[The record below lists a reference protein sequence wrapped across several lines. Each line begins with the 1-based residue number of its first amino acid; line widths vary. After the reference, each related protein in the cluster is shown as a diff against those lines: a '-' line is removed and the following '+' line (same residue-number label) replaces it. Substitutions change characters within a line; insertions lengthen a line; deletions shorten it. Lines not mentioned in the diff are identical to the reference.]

1 MINGKTKSKT
11 KRKTAIVEPKFKKIF
26 WVRFLIMLAVFSL
39 VAVYSWKE
47 LDDYVEEMVIG
58 ELYTTIDDIELS
70 IKDLYNT
77 DPDSDDYQ
85 EKLADLKI
93 WMAVFQNLNYTY
105 AKVTVGD
112 LKLTTEDASFYSS
125 TRNIGYT
132 QFVSDTY
139 FIEDMSYYEPFNSYM
154 DGMFDPRI
162 DQEMYLSWTR
172 DPLFRDMGL
181 SHVGKYDFFES
192 TELVTA
198 YVNREKH
205 TFIPGIIRVTYMDET
220 YEIDCT
226 PADTKGYEK
235 VVYEY
240 NWEPGEVSRWFGI
253 SYKNDPELSS
263 ENIKEV
269 RYCDLDNAGLTS
281 CDDRSEFEEKVNSG
295 ELKNLAWTL
304 GYYIPE
310 YKHPGSVLKY
320 APFSCALIV
329 IASLLSALAAALI
342 WAIVKYQKDKTVWEI
357 FEYRTKTTEAM
368 AHDLKT
374 PLAAIMAY
382 AENLEAS
389 SEDPSKVREYSK
401 NINEKV
407 STMDHM
413 IGDILSFSRS
423 ETGKI
428 DIVKEELSVAEI
440 INESLSALP
449 ELKADLKGDARIE
462 TDRKLLKQAIDNLL
476 SNCDRYGDKES
487 PVDITADP
495 EKLIIIN
502 KTDKIYD
509 DADSLK
515 KPFVKGE
522 DSRGGKGTGLGLSI
536 ADNNLNI
543 LGYKLE
549 LVSEKGTFKA
559 IVKFKI

>member
-1 MINGKTKSKT
+1 MITGKTKSKT
-11 KRKTAIVEPKFKKIF
+11 KRKTSIVEPKFGKIF

-39 VAVYSWKE
+39 VAVYAWKK
-47 LDDYVEEMVIG
+47 LDDHVEEMVNG
-58 ELYTTIDDIELS
+58 ELYTLIDDIELS

-77 DPDSDDYQ
+77 DPDSDEYQ

-105 AKVTVGD
+105 AEVTVGD

-125 TRNIGYT
+125 TRKDDSGRS
-132 QFVSDTY
+132 VSDTY
-139 FIEDMSYYEPFNSYM
+139 FIEDMSYYEPLNSYK
-154 DGMFDPRI
+154 DGMFDPRV
-162 DQEMYLSWTR
+162 EWELYNSWAR
-172 DPLFRDMGL
+172 DPLFREMGL

-192 TELVTA
+192 TELLTA
-198 YVNREKH
+198 YINREKH

-235 VVYEY
+235 AVYSDD
-240 NWEPGEVSRWFGI
+240 WEPGEVSRWFGI
-253 SYKNDPELSS
+253 SYKNVPELSS
-263 ENIKEV
+263 KNITAV
-269 RYCDLDNAGLTS
+269 CFCDSDGITGCL
-281 CDDRSEFEEKVNSG
+281 DRSEFEEEVNSG
-295 ELKNLAWTL
+295 ELKNLAWTI

-310 YKHPGSVLKY
+310 YKHPGSVLRY

-329 IASLLSALAAALI
+329 IASLLSALAAALV

-407 STMDHM
+407 SAMDHM

-428 DIVKEELSVAEI
+428 DIVKEELSIAEI

-449 ELKADLKGDARIE
+449 EMKADLKGDAKIE

-487 PVDITADP
+487 PVDITVDP
-495 EKLIIIN
+495 ENILIIN
-502 KTDKIYD
+502 KTDKTYD

-549 LVSEKGTFKA
+549 LISEKGIFKA
-559 IVKFKI
+559 IVKFK

>member
-1 MINGKTKSKT
+1 MIKGKNKSKT
-11 KRKTAIVEPKFKKIF
+11 KRKTSIVEPKFKKIF

-39 VAVYSWKE
+39 VAVYAWKK
-47 LDDYVEEMVIG
+47 LDDHVEEMVNG
-58 ELYTTIDDIELS
+58 ELYTLIDDIELS

-77 DPDSDDYQ
+77 DPDSDEYQ

-105 AKVTVGD
+105 AEVTVGD

-125 TRNIGYT
+125 TRKDDSGRS
-132 QFVSDTY
+132 VSDTY
-139 FIEDMSYYEPFNSYM
+139 FIEDMSYYEPLNSYK
-154 DGMFDPRI
+154 DGMFDPRV
-162 DQEMYLSWTR
+162 EWELYNSWAR
-172 DPLFRDMGL
+172 DPLFREMGL

-192 TELVTA
+192 TELLTA
-198 YVNREKH
+198 YINREKH

-235 VVYEY
+235 AVYSDD
-240 NWEPGEVSRWFGI
+240 WEPGEVSRWFGI
-253 SYKNDPELSS
+253 SYKNVPELSS
-263 ENIKEV
+263 ENIRDV
-269 RYCDLDNAGLTS
+269 YYCDLDGIKGCL
-281 CDDRSEFEEKVNSG
+281 DRSEFEEKVNSG
-295 ELKNLAWTL
+295 ELKNLAWTI

-329 IASLLSALAAALI
+329 IASLLSALAAALV

-413 IGDILSFSRS
+413 IGDILALSRS

-440 INESLSALP
+440 IKESLSAYP
-449 ELKADLKGDARIE
+449 EMKADLTGDARIE

-487 PVDITADP
+487 PVDITIDP
-495 EKLIIIN
+495 EKLLIIN
-502 KTDKIYD
+502 KTDKTYN

-522 DSRGGKGTGLGLSI
+522 DSRGGKGTGLGLAI

-549 LVSEKGTFKA
+549 LISEKGTFKA
-559 IVKFKI
+559 IVKFK

>member
-1 MINGKTKSKT
+1 MINGKNKSKT
-11 KRKTAIVEPKFKKIF
+11 KRKTSIVEPKFKKIF

-39 VAVYSWKE
+39 VAVYAWKK
-47 LDDYVEEMVIG
+47 LDDHVEEMVNG
-58 ELYTTIDDIELS
+58 ELYTLIDDIELS

-77 DPDSDDYQ
+77 DPDSDEYQ

-105 AKVTVGD
+105 AEVTVGD

-125 TRNIGYT
+125 TRKDDSGRS
-132 QFVSDTY
+132 VSDTY
-139 FIEDMSYYEPFNSYM
+139 FIEDMSYYEPLNSYK
-154 DGMFDPRI
+154 DGMFDPRV
-162 DQEMYLSWTR
+162 EWELYNSWAR
-172 DPLFRDMGL
+172 DPLFREMGL

-192 TELVTA
+192 TELLTA
-198 YVNREKH
+198 YINREKH

-235 VVYEY
+235 AVYSDD
-240 NWEPGEVSRWFGI
+240 WEPGEVSRWFGI
-253 SYKNDPELSS
+253 SYKNAPELSS
-263 ENIKEV
+263 KNITAV
-269 RYCDLDNAGLTS
+269 CFCDPDGIRGCL
-281 CDDRSEFEEKVNSG
+281 DRSEFEEEVNSG
-295 ELKNLAWTL
+295 ELKNLAWTI

-329 IASLLSALAAALI
+329 IASLLSALAAALV
-342 WAIVKYQKDKTVWEI
+342 WSIVKYQKEKTVWEI

-449 ELKADLKGDARIE
+449 EMKADLKGDAKIE

-487 PVDITADP
+487 PVDITIDP
-495 EKLIIIN
+495 EKLLIIN
-502 KTDKIYD
+502 KTDKTYD

-522 DSRGGKGTGLGLSI
+522 DSRGGKGTGLGLAI

-549 LVSEKGTFKA
+549 LVSEKGIFKA

>member
-1 MINGKTKSKT
+1 MITGKTKSKT
-11 KRKTAIVEPKFKKIF
+11 KRKTSIVEPKFKKIF

-39 VAVYSWKE
+39 VAVYAWKK
-47 LDDYVEEMVIG
+47 LDDHVEEMVNG
-58 ELYTTIDDIELS
+58 ELYTLIDDIELS

-77 DPDSDDYQ
+77 DPDSDEYQ

-105 AKVTVGD
+105 AEVTVGD

-125 TRNIGYT
+125 TRKDDSGRS
-132 QFVSDTY
+132 VSDTY
-139 FIEDMSYYEPFNSYM
+139 FIEDMSYYVPLTSYK
-154 DGMFDPRI
+154 DGLFDPRV
-162 DQEMYLSWTR
+162 ERELYYSWAR
-172 DPLFRDMGL
+172 DPLFREMGL

-192 TELVTA
+192 TELLTA
-198 YVNREKH
+198 YINREKH

-235 VVYEY
+235 AVFSDD
-240 NWEPGEVSRWFGI
+240 WEPGEVSRWFGI
-253 SYKNDPELSS
+253 SYKNVPELSS
-263 ENIKEV
+263 KNITAV
-269 RYCDLDNAGLTS
+269 CFCDPDGITGCL
-281 CDDRSEFEEKVNSG
+281 DRSEFEEKVNSG
-295 ELKNLAWTL
+295 ELKNLAWTI

-329 IASLLSALAAALI
+329 IASLLSALAAALV

-413 IGDILSFSRS
+413 IGDILALSRS

-440 INESLSALP
+440 IKESLSAYP
-449 ELKADLKGDARIE
+449 EMKADLTGDARIE

-487 PVDITADP
+487 PVDITIDP
-495 EKLIIIN
+495 EKLLIIN
-502 KTDKIYD
+502 KTDKTYN

-522 DSRGGKGTGLGLSI
+522 DSRGGKGTGLGLAI

-549 LVSEKGTFKA
+549 LISEKGTFKA
-559 IVKFKI
+559 IVKFK

>member
-1 MINGKTKSKT
+1 MINGKNKSKT
-11 KRKTAIVEPKFKKIF
+11 KRKTSIVEPKFKKIF
-26 WVRFLIMLAVFSL
+26 WVRFLIMLSVFSL
-39 VAVYSWKE
+39 VAVYAWKK
-47 LDDYVEEMVIG
+47 LDDHVEEMVNG
-58 ELYTTIDDIELS
+58 ELYTLIDDIELS

-77 DPDSDDYQ
+77 DPDSDEYQ

-105 AKVTVGD
+105 AEVTVGD

-125 TRNIGYT
+125 TRKDDSGRS
-132 QFVSDTY
+132 VSDTY
-139 FIEDMSYYEPFNSYM
+139 FIEDMSYYEPLNSYK
-154 DGMFDPRI
+154 DGMFDPRV
-162 DQEMYLSWTR
+162 EWELYNSWAR
-172 DPLFRDMGL
+172 DPLFREMGL

-192 TELVTA
+192 TELLTA
-198 YVNREKH
+198 YINREKH

-235 VVYEY
+235 AVFSDD
-240 NWEPGEVSRWFGI
+240 WEPGEVSRWFGI
-253 SYKNDPELSS
+253 SYKNAPELSS
-263 ENIKEV
+263 KNITAV
-269 RYCDLDNAGLTS
+269 CFCDPDGITGCL
-281 CDDRSEFEEKVNSG
+281 DRSEFEEEVNSG
-295 ELKNLAWTL
+295 ELKNLAWTI

-329 IASLLSALAAALI
+329 IASLLSALAAALV
-342 WAIVKYQKDKTVWEI
+342 WAIVKYQKEKTVWEI

-449 ELKADLKGDARIE
+449 EMKADLKGDAKIE

-487 PVDITADP
+487 PVDITIDP
-495 EKLIIIN
+495 EKLLIIN
-502 KTDKIYD
+502 KTDKTYD

-522 DSRGGKGTGLGLSI
+522 DSRGGKGTGLGLAI

-549 LVSEKGTFKA
+549 LVSERGTFKA
-559 IVKFKI
+559 IVKFK

>member
-1 MINGKTKSKT
+1 MINGKNKSKT
-11 KRKTAIVEPKFKKIF
+11 KRKTSIVEPKFKKIF

-39 VAVYSWKE
+39 VAVYAWKK
-47 LDDYVEEMVIG
+47 LDDHVEEMVNG
-58 ELYTTIDDIELS
+58 ELYTLIDDIELS

-77 DPDSDDYQ
+77 DPDSDEYQ

-105 AKVTVGD
+105 AEVTVGD

-125 TRNIGYT
+125 TRKDDSGRS
-132 QFVSDTY
+132 VSDTY
-139 FIEDMSYYEPFNSYM
+139 FIEDMSYYVPLTSYK
-154 DGMFDPRI
+154 DGLFDPRV
-162 DQEMYLSWTR
+162 ERELYYSWAR
-172 DPLFRDMGL
+172 DPLFREMGL

-192 TELVTA
+192 TELLTA
-198 YVNREKH
+198 YINREKH

-235 VVYEY
+235 AVYSDD
-240 NWEPGEVSRWFGI
+240 WEPGEVSRWFGI
-253 SYKNDPELSS
+253 SYKNAPELSS
-263 ENIKEV
+263 KNITAV
-269 RYCDLDNAGLTS
+269 CFCDPDGITGCL
-281 CDDRSEFEEKVNSG
+281 DRSEFEEKVNSG
-295 ELKNLAWTL
+295 ELKNLAWTI

-329 IASLLSALAAALI
+329 IASLLSALAAALV
-342 WAIVKYQKDKTVWEI
+342 WSIVKYQKEKTVWEI

-389 SEDPSKVREYSK
+389 SEDPSKVREYLK

-449 ELKADLKGDARIE
+449 EMKADLKGDARIE

-487 PVDITADP
+487 PVDITIDP
-495 EKLIIIN
+495 ENLLIIN
-502 KTDKIYD
+502 KTDKTYD
-509 DADSLK
+509 DVDSLK

-522 DSRGGKGTGLGLSI
+522 DSRGGKGTGLGLAI

>member
-1 MINGKTKSKT
+1 MINGKNKSKT
-11 KRKTAIVEPKFKKIF
+11 KRKTSIVEPKFKKIF

-39 VAVYSWKE
+39 VAVYAWKK
-47 LDDYVEEMVIG
+47 LDDHVEEMVNG
-58 ELYTTIDDIELS
+58 ELYTLIDDIELS

-77 DPDSDDYQ
+77 DPDSDEYQ

-105 AKVTVGD
+105 AEVTVGD
-112 LKLTTEDASFYSS
+112 LKLTNEDASFYSS
-125 TRNIGYT
+125 TRKDDSGRS
-132 QFVSDTY
+132 VSDTY
-139 FIEDMSYYEPFNSYM
+139 FIEDMSYYEPLNSYK
-154 DGMFDPRI
+154 DGMFDPRV
-162 DQEMYLSWTR
+162 EWELYNSWAR
-172 DPLFRDMGL
+172 DPLFREMGL

-192 TELVTA
+192 TELLTA
-198 YVNREKH
+198 YINREKH

-235 VVYEY
+235 AVYSDD
-240 NWEPGEVSRWFGI
+240 WEPGEVSRWFGI
-253 SYKNDPELSS
+253 SYKNVPELSS
-263 ENIKEV
+263 KNITAV
-269 RYCDLDNAGLTS
+269 CFCDPDGITGCL
-281 CDDRSEFEEKVNSG
+281 DRSEFEEKVNSG
-295 ELKNLAWTL
+295 ELKNLAWTI

-329 IASLLSALAAALI
+329 IASLLSALAAALV
-342 WAIVKYQKDKTVWEI
+342 WSIVKYQKEKTVWEI

-407 STMDHM
+407 SAMDHM

-449 ELKADLKGDARIE
+449 EMKADLKGDAKIE

-487 PVDITADP
+487 PVDITIDP
-495 EKLIIIN
+495 EKLLIIN
-502 KTDKIYD
+502 KTDKTYD

-522 DSRGGKGTGLGLSI
+522 DSRGGKGTGLGLAI

-549 LVSEKGTFKA
+549 LISEKGIFKA

>member
-1 MINGKTKSKT
+1 MINGKNKSKT
-11 KRKTAIVEPKFKKIF
+11 KRKTSIVEPKFKKIF

-39 VAVYSWKE
+39 VAVYAWKK
-47 LDDYVEEMVIG
+47 LDDHVEEMVDG
-58 ELYTTIDDIELS
+58 ELYTLIDDIELS

-77 DPDSDDYQ
+77 DPDSDEYQ

-93 WMAVFQNLNYTY
+93 LMAVFQNLNYTY
-105 AKVTVGD
+105 AEVTVGD

-125 TRNIGYT
+125 TRKDDSGRS
-132 QFVSDTY
+132 VSDTY
-139 FIEDMSYYEPFNSYM
+139 FIEDMSYYEPLNSYK
-154 DGMFDPRI
+154 DGMFDPRV
-162 DQEMYLSWTR
+162 EWELYNSWAR
-172 DPLFRDMGL
+172 DPLFREMGL

-192 TELVTA
+192 TELLTA
-198 YVNREKH
+198 YINREKH

-235 VVYEY
+235 AVFSDD
-240 NWEPGEVSRWFGI
+240 WEPGEVSRWFGI
-253 SYKNDPELSS
+253 SYKNVPELSS
-263 ENIKEV
+263 KNITAV
-269 RYCDLDNAGLTS
+269 CFCDPDGITGCL
-281 CDDRSEFEEKVNSG
+281 DRSEFEEKVNSG
-295 ELKNLAWTL
+295 ELKNLAWTI

-329 IASLLSALAAALI
+329 IASLLSALAAALV
-342 WAIVKYQKDKTVWEI
+342 WSIVKYQKEKTVWEI

-449 ELKADLKGDARIE
+449 EMKADLKGDAKIE

-487 PVDITADP
+487 PVDITIDP
-495 EKLIIIN
+495 EKLLIIN
-502 KTDKIYD
+502 KTAKTYD

-522 DSRGGKGTGLGLSI
+522 DSRGGKGTGLGLAI

-549 LVSEKGTFKA
+549 LISEKGIFKA

>member
-1 MINGKTKSKT
+1 MINGKNKSKT
-11 KRKTAIVEPKFKKIF
+11 KRKTSIVEPKFKKIF

-39 VAVYSWKE
+39 VAAYSWKE
-47 LDDYVEEMVIG
+47 LDDHVEEMVIG
-58 ELYTTIDDIELS
+58 ELYTLIDDIELS
-70 IKDLYNT
+70 LKELCNT
-77 DPDSDDYQ
+77 DPDSEEYH

-105 AKVTVGD
+105 AEVTVGD
-112 LKLTTEDASFYSS
+112 MKLTTGDASFYSS
-125 TRNIGYT
+125 TKKGDSGRS
-132 QFVSDTY
+132 VSDTY
-139 FIEDMSYYEPFNSYM
+139 FIEDMSYYEPLTSYK
-154 DGMFDPRI
+154 DGLFDPRV
-162 DQEMYLSWTR
+162 ERELYYSWAR
-172 DPLFRDMGL
+172 DPLFREMGL

-192 TELVTA
+192 TELLTA
-198 YVNREKH
+198 YINREKH

-235 VVYEY
+235 AVYSDD
-240 NWEPGEVSRWFGI
+240 WEPGEVSRWFGI
-253 SYKNDPELSS
+253 SYKNVPELSS
-263 ENIKEV
+263 EDIKYV
-269 RYCDLDNAGLTS
+269 CFCDPDGIKGHL
-281 CDDRSEFEEKVNSG
+281 DRSEFEEEVNSG
-295 ELKNLAWTL
+295 ELKNLAWTI

-329 IASLLSALAAALI
+329 IASLLSALAAALV
-342 WAIVKYQKDKTVWEI
+342 WAIVKYQKEKTVWEI

-449 ELKADLKGDARIE
+449 ELKADLKGDAKIE

-476 SNCDRYGDKES
+476 SNCDRYGDKKS
-487 PVDITADP
+487 PVDITVDP
-495 EKLIIIN
+495 EKLLIIN

>member
-1 MINGKTKSKT
+1 MINGKNMSKT
-11 KRKTAIVEPKFKKIF
+11 KRKTSIVEPKFKKIF
-26 WVRFLIMLAVFSL
+26 WVRFLIILAVFSL
-39 VAVYSWKE
+39 VAVYAWKK
-47 LDDYVEEMVIG
+47 LDDHVEEMVNG
-58 ELYTTIDDIELS
+58 ELYTLIDDIELS

-77 DPDSDDYQ
+77 DPDSDEYQ

-105 AKVTVGD
+105 AEVTVGD

-125 TRNIGYT
+125 TRKDDSGRS
-132 QFVSDTY
+132 VSDTY
-139 FIEDMSYYEPFNSYM
+139 FIEDMSYYEPLNSYK
-154 DGMFDPRI
+154 DGMFDPRV
-162 DQEMYLSWTR
+162 ERELYNSWAR
-172 DPLFRDMGL
+172 DPLFREMGL

-192 TELVTA
+192 TELLTA
-198 YVNREKH
+198 YINREKH

-235 VVYEY
+235 AVYSDD
-240 NWEPGEVSRWFGI
+240 WEPGEVSRWFGI
-253 SYKNDPELSS
+253 SYKNAPELSS
-263 ENIKEV
+263 KNITAV
-269 RYCDLDNAGLTS
+269 CFCDPDGITGCL
-281 CDDRSEFEEKVNSG
+281 DRSEFEEKVNSG
-295 ELKNLAWTL
+295 ELKNLAWTI

-329 IASLLSALAAALI
+329 IASLLSALAAALV
-342 WAIVKYQKDKTVWEI
+342 WSIVKYQKEKTVWEI

-423 ETGKI
+423 ETGRI
-428 DIVKEELSVAEI
+428 DIVKEEVDIAELVK
-440 INESLSALP
+440 ESLSALP
-449 ELKADLKGDARIE
+449 EMKADLKGDAKIE

-487 PVDITADP
+487 PVDITVDS
-495 EKLIIIN
+495 ENILIIN
-502 KTDKIYD
+502 KTDKTYD

-522 DSRGGKGTGLGLSI
+522 DSRGGKGTGLGLAI

-549 LVSEKGTFKA
+549 LISEKGIFKA

>member
-1 MINGKTKSKT
+1 MITGKTKSKT
-11 KRKTAIVEPKFKKIF
+11 KIKTSIVEPKFKKIF

-39 VAVYSWKE
+39 VAVYAWKK

-58 ELYTTIDDIELS
+58 ELYTLIDDIELS

-77 DPDSDDYQ
+77 DPDSDEYQ

-105 AKVTVGD
+105 AEVTVGD

-125 TRNIGYT
+125 TRKDDSGRS
-132 QFVSDTY
+132 VSDTY
-139 FIEDMSYYEPFNSYM
+139 FIEDMSYYEPLNSYK
-154 DGMFDPRI
+154 DGLFDPRF
-162 DQEMYLSWTR
+162 EREKYLSWAR
-172 DPLFRDMGL
+172 DPLFREMGL

-192 TELVTA
+192 TELLTA
-198 YVNREKH
+198 YINREKH

-235 VVYEY
+235 AVYSDD
-240 NWEPGEVSRWFGI
+240 WEPGEVSRWFGI
-253 SYKNDPELSS
+253 SYKNVPELSS
-263 ENIKEV
+263 KNITAV
-269 RYCDLDNAGLTS
+269 CFCDPDGITGCL
-281 CDDRSEFEEKVNSG
+281 DRSEFEEKVNSG
-295 ELKNLAWTL
+295 ELKNLAWTI

-310 YKHPGSVLKY
+310 YTHPGSVLKY

-329 IASLLSALAAALI
+329 IASLLSALAAALV

-407 STMDHM
+407 SAMDHM
-413 IGDILSFSRS
+413 IGDILALSRS

-428 DIVKEELSVAEI
+428 DIVKEEVDIAELVK
-440 INESLSALP
+440 ESLSALP
-449 ELKADLKGDARIE
+449 ELKTDLKGDAKIE

-476 SNCDRYGDKES
+476 SNCDRYGDKER
-487 PVDITADP
+487 PVDITIDP
-495 EKLIIIN
+495 ENLLIIN
-502 KTDKIYD
+502 KTDKTYD
-509 DADSLK
+509 DVDSLK

-549 LVSEKGTFKA
+549 LISEKGFFKA
-559 IVKFKI
+559 IVKFK

>member
-1 MINGKTKSKT
+1 MIKGKKSN
-11 KRKTAIVEPKFKKIF
+11 RKNITEPKFGKIF
-26 WVRFLIMLAVFSL
+26 WIRFIIMLAVFSL
-39 VAVYSWKE
+39 VAVYAWNK
-47 LDDYVEEMVIG
+47 LDDHVEDMIIS
-58 ELYTTIDDIELS
+58 ELYTIIDDIELS

-77 DPDSDDYQ
+77 DPDSDEYQ

-93 WMAVFQNLNYTY
+93 WMAVFQNVNYTY
-105 AKVTVGD
+105 AEVTVGD

-125 TRNIGYT
+125 TRKDDSGRY
-132 QFVSDTY
+132 VSDTY
-139 FIEDMSYYEPFNSYM
+139 FTEDMSFYEPLTSYK
-154 DGMFDPRI
+154 DGLFDPRV
-162 DQEMYLSWTR
+162 ERELYCSWTR
-172 DPLFRDMGL
+172 DPLFREMGL

-192 TELVTA
+192 TELLTA
-198 YVNREKH
+198 YINREKH

-235 VVYEY
+235 AVFSDD
-240 NWEPGEVSRWFGI
+240 WEPGEVSRCFGI
-253 SYKNDPELSS
+253 SYKNVPELSS
-263 ENIKEV
+263 KNITAV
-269 RYCDLDNAGLTS
+269 CFCDPDGISGCL
-281 CDDRSEFEEKVNSG
+281 DRSEFEEEVNSG
-295 ELKNLAWTL
+295 ELKNLAWTI

-329 IASLLSALAAALI
+329 IASLLSALAAALV

-374 PLAAIMAY
+374 PLSAIMAY

-407 STMDHM
+407 SAMDHM
-413 IGDILSFSRS
+413 IGDILALSRS

-428 DIVKEELSVAEI
+428 DIVKEDVDVAELVK
-440 INESLSALP
+440 ESLSALP
-449 ELKADLKGDARIE
+449 ELKADLKGDAKIE

-487 PVDITADP
+487 LVDITIDP
-495 EKLIIIN
+495 ENILIIN
-502 KTDKIYD
+502 KTDKTYD
-509 DADSLK
+509 DVNSLK

-549 LVSEKGTFKA
+549 LISEEGTFKA
-559 IVKFKI
+559 IVKFK

>member
-1 MINGKTKSKT
+1 MITGKTKSKT
-11 KRKTAIVEPKFKKIF
+11 KRKTSIVEPKFGKIF

-39 VAVYSWKE
+39 VAVYAWKK
-47 LDDYVEEMVIG
+47 LDDHVEEMVNV
-58 ELYTTIDDIELS
+58 ELYTLIDDIELS

-77 DPDSDDYQ
+77 DPDSDEYQ

-105 AKVTVGD
+105 AEVTVGD

-125 TRNIGYT
+125 TRKDDSGRS
-132 QFVSDTY
+132 VSDTY
-139 FIEDMSYYEPFNSYM
+139 FIEDMSYYEPLTSYK
-154 DGMFDPRI
+154 DGLFDPRV
-162 DQEMYLSWTR
+162 EWELYNSWAR
-172 DPLFRDMGL
+172 DPLFREMGL

-192 TELVTA
+192 TELLTA
-198 YVNREKH
+198 YINREKH

-235 VVYEY
+235 AVFSDD
-240 NWEPGEVSRWFGI
+240 WEPGEVSRWFGI
-253 SYKNDPELSS
+253 SYKNAPELSS
-263 ENIKEV
+263 KNITAV
-269 RYCDLDNAGLTS
+269 CFCDPDGITS
-281 CDDRSEFEEKVNSG
+281 CLDRSEFEEKVNSG
-295 ELKNLAWTL
+295 ELKNLTWTI

-310 YKHPGSVLKY
+310 YKHPDSVLRY

-329 IASLLSALAAALI
+329 IASLLSALAAALV
-342 WAIVKYQKDKTVWEI
+342 WSIVKYQKEKTVWEI

-428 DIVKEELSVAEI
+428 DIVKEELSIAEI

-449 ELKADLKGDARIE
+449 EMKADLKGDAKIE

-487 PVDITADP
+487 PVDITVDS
-495 EKLIIIN
+495 ENILIIN
-502 KTDKIYD
+502 KTDKTYD

-522 DSRGGKGTGLGLSI
+522 DSRGGKGTGLGLAI

-549 LVSEKGTFKA
+549 LISEKGIFKA

>member
-1 MINGKTKSKT
+1 MIKGKTKSKT
-11 KRKTAIVEPKFKKIF
+11 KRKTSITEPKFGKIF

-39 VAVYSWKE
+39 VAVYAWKK
-47 LDDYVEEMVIG
+47 LDDHVEEMVNG
-58 ELYTTIDDIELS
+58 ELYTLIDDIELS

-77 DPDSDDYQ
+77 DPDSDEYQ

-105 AKVTVGD
+105 AEVTVGD

-125 TRNIGYT
+125 TRKDDSGRS
-132 QFVSDTY
+132 VSDTY
-139 FIEDMSYYEPFNSYM
+139 FIEDMSYYEPLNSYK
-154 DGMFDPRI
+154 DGMFDPRV
-162 DQEMYLSWTR
+162 EWELYKSWAR
-172 DPLFRDMGL
+172 DPLFREMGL

-192 TELVTA
+192 TELLTA
-198 YVNREKH
+198 YINREKH

-235 VVYEY
+235 AVFSDD
-240 NWEPGEVSRWFGI
+240 WEPGEVSRCFGI
-253 SYKNDPELSS
+253 SYKNVPELSS
-263 ENIKEV
+263 KNITAV
-269 RYCDLDNAGLTS
+269 CFCDLDGIKGCL
-281 CDDRSEFEEKVNSG
+281 DRSEFEEEVNSG
-295 ELKNLAWTL
+295 ELKNLAWTI

-310 YKHPGSVLKY
+310 YKHPGSVLRY

-329 IASLLSALAAALI
+329 IASLLSALAAALV

-428 DIVKEELSVAEI
+428 DIVKEELSIAEI

-449 ELKADLKGDARIE
+449 ELKADLKGDAKIE

-487 PVDITADP
+487 PVDITIDP
-495 EKLIIIN
+495 EKLLIIN
-502 KTDKIYD
+502 KTDKTYD
-509 DADSLK
+509 DVDSLK

-522 DSRGGKGTGLGLSI
+522 DFRGGKGTGLGLAI

-549 LVSEKGTFKA
+549 LISEKGIFKA

>member
-1 MINGKTKSKT
+1 MIKGKTKSKT
-11 KRKTAIVEPKFKKIF
+11 KRKTSIVEPKFGKIF

-39 VAVYSWKE
+39 VAVYAWKK
-47 LDDYVEEMVIG
+47 LDDHVEEMVIG
-58 ELYTTIDDIELS
+58 ELYTIIDDIELS
-70 IKDLYNT
+70 IKDLNNT
-77 DPDSDDYQ
+77 DPDSDEYQ

-105 AKVTVGD
+105 AEVTVGD

-125 TRNIGYT
+125 TRKDDSGRS
-132 QFVSDTY
+132 VSDTY
-139 FIEDMSYYEPFNSYM
+139 FIEDMSYYEPLTSYK
-154 DGMFDPRI
+154 DGLFDPRV
-162 DQEMYLSWTR
+162 ERELYYSWTR
-172 DPLFRDMGL
+172 DPLFREMGL

-192 TELVTA
+192 TELLTA
-198 YVNREKH
+198 YINREKH

-235 VVYEY
+235 AVFSDD
-240 NWEPGEVSRWFGI
+240 WEPGEVSRWFGI
-253 SYKNDPELSS
+253 SYKNVPELSS
-263 ENIKEV
+263 EDIKDV
-269 RYCDLDNAGLTS
+269 YFCDPDGITGCLN
-281 CDDRSEFEEKVNSG
+281 RSEFEEKVNSG
-295 ELKNLAWTL
+295 ELKNLAWTI

-310 YKHPGSVLKY
+310 YKHPGSVLRY

-329 IASLLSALAAALI
+329 IASLLSALAAALV
-342 WAIVKYQKDKTVWEI
+342 WAIVKYQKDKTVWKI

-428 DIVKEELSVAEI
+428 DIVKEELSVAELVK
-440 INESLSALP
+440 ESLSALP
-449 ELKADLKGDARIE
+449 EMKADLKGDAKIE

-487 PVDITADP
+487 PVDITIDP
-495 EKLIIIN
+495 ENLLIIN
-502 KTDKIYD
+502 KTDKTYD
-509 DADSLK
+509 DVDSLK

-543 LGYKLE
+543 LGFKLE
-549 LVSEKGTFKA
+549 LVSEEGTFKA
-559 IVKFKI
+559 IVKFK

>member
-1 MINGKTKSKT
+1 MINGKNKSKT
-11 KRKTAIVEPKFKKIF
+11 KRKTSIVEPKFKKIF

-39 VAVYSWKE
+39 VAVYAWKK
-47 LDDYVEEMVIG
+47 LDDHVEEMVDG
-58 ELYTTIDDIELS
+58 ELYTLIDDIELS

-77 DPDSDDYQ
+77 DPDSDEYQ

-105 AKVTVGD
+105 AEVTVGD

-125 TRNIGYT
+125 TRKDDSGRS
-132 QFVSDTY
+132 VSDTY
-139 FIEDMSYYEPFNSYM
+139 FIEDMSYYEPLTSYK
-154 DGMFDPRI
+154 DGLFDPRV
-162 DQEMYLSWTR
+162 EWELYNSWAR
-172 DPLFRDMGL
+172 DPLFREMGL

-192 TELVTA
+192 TELLTA
-198 YVNREKH
+198 YINREKH

-235 VVYEY
+235 AVFSDD
-240 NWEPGEVSRWFGI
+240 WEPGEVSRWFGI
-253 SYKNDPELSS
+253 SYKNAPELSS
-263 ENIKEV
+263 KNITAV
-269 RYCDLDNAGLTS
+269 CFCDPDGISGCL
-281 CDDRSEFEEKVNSG
+281 DRSEFEEEVNSG
-295 ELKNLAWTL
+295 ELKNLAWTI

-329 IASLLSALAAALI
+329 IASLLSALAAALV
-342 WAIVKYQKDKTVWEI
+342 WSIVKYQKDKTVWEI

-440 INESLSALP
+440 IKESLSALP
-449 ELKADLKGDARIE
+449 DLKADLKGDAKIE

-487 PVDITADP
+487 PVDITIDP
-495 EKLIIIN
+495 EKLLIIN
-502 KTDKIYD
+502 KTDKTYD

-549 LVSEKGTFKA
+549 LISEERTFKA
-559 IVKFKI
+559 IVKFK

>member
-1 MINGKTKSKT
+1 MINGKNKSKT
-11 KRKTAIVEPKFKKIF
+11 KRKTSIVEPKFKKIF

-39 VAVYSWKE
+39 VAVYAWKK
-47 LDDYVEEMVIG
+47 LDDHVEEMVNG
-58 ELYTTIDDIELS
+58 ELYTLIDDIELS

-77 DPDSDDYQ
+77 DPDSDEYQ

-105 AKVTVGD
+105 AEVTVGD

-125 TRNIGYT
+125 TRKDDSGRS
-132 QFVSDTY
+132 VSDTY
-139 FIEDMSYYEPFNSYM
+139 FIEDMSYYEPLTSYK
-154 DGMFDPRI
+154 DGLFDPRV
-162 DQEMYLSWTR
+162 ERELYYSWTR
-172 DPLFRDMGL
+172 DPLFREMGL

-192 TELVTA
+192 TELLTA
-198 YVNREKH
+198 YINREKH

-235 VVYEY
+235 AVYSDD
-240 NWEPGEVSRWFGI
+240 WEPGEVSRWFGI
-253 SYKNDPELSS
+253 SYKNAPELSS
-263 ENIKEV
+263 KNITAV
-269 RYCDLDNAGLTS
+269 CFCDPDGITGCL
-281 CDDRSEFEEKVNSG
+281 DRSEFEEKVNSG
-295 ELKNLAWTL
+295 ELKNLAWTI

-310 YKHPGSVLKY
+310 YKHPNSVLKY

-329 IASLLSALAAALI
+329 IASLLSALAAALV
-342 WAIVKYQKDKTVWEI
+342 WSIVKYQKEKTVWEI

-407 STMDHM
+407 SAMDHM
-413 IGDILSFSRS
+413 IGDILALSRS

-428 DIVKEELSVAEI
+428 DIVKEDVDVAELVK
-440 INESLSALP
+440 ESLSALP
-449 ELKADLKGDARIE
+449 ELKADLKGDAKIE
-462 TDRKLLKQAIDNLL
+462 TDRKLFKQAIDNLL

-487 PVDITADP
+487 PVDITLDP
-495 EKLIIIN
+495 ENILIIN
-502 KTDKIYD
+502 KTDKTYD

-522 DSRGGKGTGLGLSI
+522 DSRGGKGTGLGLAI

-549 LVSEKGTFKA
+549 LISEKGIFKA

>member
-1 MINGKTKSKT
+1 MINGKNKSKT
-11 KRKTAIVEPKFKKIF
+11 KRKTSIVEPKFKKIF

-39 VAVYSWKE
+39 VAVYAWKK
-47 LDDYVEEMVIG
+47 LDDHVEEMVNG
-58 ELYTTIDDIELS
+58 ELYTLIDDIELS

-77 DPDSDDYQ
+77 DPDSDEYQ

-105 AKVTVGD
+105 AEVTVGD

-125 TRNIGYT
+125 TRKDDSGRS
-132 QFVSDTY
+132 VSDTY
-139 FIEDMSYYEPFNSYM
+139 FIEDMSYYVPLTSYK
-154 DGMFDPRI
+154 DGLFDPRV
-162 DQEMYLSWTR
+162 ERELYYSWAR
-172 DPLFRDMGL
+172 DPLFREMGL

-192 TELVTA
+192 TELLTA
-198 YVNREKH
+198 YINREKH

-235 VVYEY
+235 AVYSDD
-240 NWEPGEVSRWFGI
+240 WEPGEVSRWFGI
-253 SYKNDPELSS
+253 SYKNAPELSS
-263 ENIKEV
+263 KNITAV
-269 RYCDLDNAGLTS
+269 CFCDPDGITGCL
-281 CDDRSEFEEKVNSG
+281 DRSEFEEKVNSG
-295 ELKNLAWTL
+295 ELKNLAWTI

-329 IASLLSALAAALI
+329 IASLLSALAAALV
-342 WAIVKYQKDKTVWEI
+342 WSIVKYQKEKTVWEI

-449 ELKADLKGDARIE
+449 EMKADLKGDAKIE

-487 PVDITADP
+487 PVDITIDP
-495 EKLIIIN
+495 EKLLIIN
-502 KTDKIYD
+502 KTDKTYD

-522 DSRGGKGTGLGLSI
+522 DSRGGKGTGLGLAI

-549 LVSEKGTFKA
+549 LVSERGTFKA
-559 IVKFKI
+559 IVKFK

>member
-39 VAVYSWKE
+39 VAVYAWKK
-47 LDDYVEEMVIG
+47 LDDHVEEMVIG

-105 AKVTVGD
+105 AEVTVGD

-125 TRNIGYT
+125 TRKDDSGRY
-132 QFVSDTY
+132 VSDSY
-139 FIEDMSYYEPFNSYM
+139 FIEDMSYYEPLTSYK
-154 DGMFDPRI
+154 DGLFDPRV
-162 DQEMYLSWTR
+162 EWELYNSWTR
-172 DPLFRDMGL
+172 DPLFREMGL

-192 TELVTA
+192 TELLTA
-198 YVNREKH
+198 YINREKH

-235 VVYEY
+235 AVFSDD
-240 NWEPGEVSRWFGI
+240 WEPGEVSRWFGI
-253 SYKNDPELSS
+253 SYKNVPELSS
-263 ENIKEV
+263 EDIKYV
-269 RYCDLDNAGLTS
+269 CFCDPDGIKGHL
-281 CDDRSEFEEKVNSG
+281 DRSEFEEEVNSG

-310 YKHPGSVLKY
+310 YKHPNSVLKY

-329 IASLLSALAAALI
+329 IASLLSALAASLV
-342 WAIVKYQKDKTVWEI
+342 WTIVKYQKEKTVWEI

-487 PVDITADP
+487 PVDITVDP
-495 EKLIIIN
+495 EKLLIIN
-502 KTDKIYD
+502 KTDKTYD

>member
-1 MINGKTKSKT
+1 MIKGKKSN
-11 KRKTAIVEPKFKKIF
+11 RKNITEPKFGKIF
-26 WVRFLIMLAVFSL
+26 WIRFIIMLAVFSL
-39 VAVYSWKE
+39 VAVYAWNR
-47 LDDYVEEMVIG
+47 LDDHVEDMIIS
-58 ELYTTIDDIELS
+58 ELYTIIDDIELS

-77 DPDSDDYQ
+77 DPDSDEYQ

-93 WMAVFQNLNYTY
+93 WMAVFQNVNYTY
-105 AKVTVGD
+105 AEVTVGD

-125 TRNIGYT
+125 TRKDDSGRY
-132 QFVSDTY
+132 VSDTY
-139 FIEDMSYYEPFNSYM
+139 FTEDMSFYEPLTSYK
-154 DGMFDPRI
+154 DGLFDPRV
-162 DQEMYLSWTR
+162 ERELYCSWTR
-172 DPLFRDMGL
+172 DPLFREMGL

-192 TELVTA
+192 TELLTA
-198 YVNREKH
+198 YINREKH

-235 VVYEY
+235 AVFSDD
-240 NWEPGEVSRWFGI
+240 WEPGEVSRCFGI
-253 SYKNDPELSS
+253 SYKNVPELSS
-263 ENIKEV
+263 KNITAV
-269 RYCDLDNAGLTS
+269 CFCDPDGISGCL
-281 CDDRSEFEEKVNSG
+281 DRSEFEEEVNSG
-295 ELKNLAWTL
+295 ELKNLAWTI

-329 IASLLSALAAALI
+329 IASLLSALAAALV

-374 PLAAIMAY
+374 PLSAIMAY

-407 STMDHM
+407 SAMDHM
-413 IGDILSFSRS
+413 IGDILALSRS

-428 DIVKEELSVAEI
+428 DIVKEDVDVAELVK
-440 INESLSALP
+440 ESLSALP
-449 ELKADLKGDARIE
+449 ELKADLKGDAKIE

-487 PVDITADP
+487 LVDITIDP
-495 EKLIIIN
+495 ENILIIN
-502 KTDKIYD
+502 KTDKTYD
-509 DADSLK
+509 DVNSLK

-549 LVSEKGTFKA
+549 LISEEGTFKA
-559 IVKFKI
+559 IVKFK

>member
-1 MINGKTKSKT
+1 MINGKNKSKT
-11 KRKTAIVEPKFKKIF
+11 KRKTSIVEPKFKKIF

-39 VAVYSWKE
+39 VAVYAWKK
-47 LDDYVEEMVIG
+47 LDDHVEEMVNG
-58 ELYTTIDDIELS
+58 ELYTLIDDIELS

-77 DPDSDDYQ
+77 DPDSDEYQ

-105 AKVTVGD
+105 AEVTVGD

-125 TRNIGYT
+125 TRKDDSGRS
-132 QFVSDTY
+132 VSDTY
-139 FIEDMSYYEPFNSYM
+139 FIEDMSYYVPLTSYK
-154 DGMFDPRI
+154 DGLFDPRV
-162 DQEMYLSWTR
+162 ERELYYSWAR
-172 DPLFRDMGL
+172 DPLFREMGL

-192 TELVTA
+192 TELLTA
-198 YVNREKH
+198 YINREKH

-235 VVYEY
+235 AVYSDD
-240 NWEPGEVSRWFGI
+240 WEPGEVSRWFGI
-253 SYKNDPELSS
+253 SYKNAPELSS
-263 ENIKEV
+263 KNITAV
-269 RYCDLDNAGLTS
+269 CFCDPDGITGCL
-281 CDDRSEFEEKVNSG
+281 DRSEFEEKVNSG
-295 ELKNLAWTL
+295 ELKNLAWTI

-329 IASLLSALAAALI
+329 IASLLSALAAALV
-342 WAIVKYQKDKTVWEI
+342 WSIVKYQKEKTVWEI

-389 SEDPSKVREYSK
+389 SEDPSKVREYLK

-428 DIVKEELSVAEI
+428 DIVKEDVDVAEI
-440 INESLSALP
+440 IKESLSALP
-449 ELKADLKGDARIE
+449 EMKADLKGDARIE

-487 PVDITADP
+487 PVDITIDP
-495 EKLIIIN
+495 ENLLIIN
-502 KTDKIYD
+502 KTDKTYD
-509 DADSLK
+509 DVDSLK

-522 DSRGGKGTGLGLSI
+522 DSRGGKGTGLGLAI

>member
-1 MINGKTKSKT
+1 MIKGKKSN
-11 KRKTAIVEPKFKKIF
+11 RKNITEPKFGKIF
-26 WVRFLIMLAVFSL
+26 WIRFIIMLAVFSL
-39 VAVYSWKE
+39 VAVYAWNK

-58 ELYTTIDDIELS
+58 ELYTTIDNIELS
-70 IKDLYNT
+70 LKELYNT
-77 DPDSDDYQ
+77 DPDSDEYQ

-105 AKVTVGD
+105 AEVTVGD

-125 TRNIGYT
+125 TRKDDSGRS
-132 QFVSDTY
+132 VSDTY
-139 FIEDMSYYEPFNSYM
+139 FIEDMSYYEPLTSYK
-154 DGMFDPRI
+154 DGLFDPRV
-162 DQEMYLSWTR
+162 ERELYYSWTR
-172 DPLFRDMGL
+172 DPLFREMGL

-192 TELVTA
+192 TELLTA
-198 YVNREKH
+198 YINREKH

-235 VVYEY
+235 AVFSDD
-240 NWEPGEVSRWFGI
+240 WEPGEVSRWFGI
-253 SYKNDPELSS
+253 SYKNVPELSS
-263 ENIKEV
+263 EDIKDV
-269 RYCDLDNAGLTS
+269 CFCDPDGITGCLN
-281 CDDRSEFEEKVNSG
+281 RSEFEEKVNSG
-295 ELKNLAWTL
+295 ELKNLAWTI

-310 YKHPGSVLKY
+310 YKHPGSVLRY

-329 IASLLSALAAALI
+329 IASLLSALAAALV

-407 STMDHM
+407 SAMDHM
-413 IGDILSFSRS
+413 IGDILALSRS

-428 DIVKEELSVAEI
+428 DIVKEEINVAELVK
-440 INESLSALP
+440 ESLSALP
-449 ELKADLKGDARIE
+449 EMKADLKGDAKIE

-487 PVDITADP
+487 PVDITIDP
-495 EKLIIIN
+495 ENLLIIN
-502 KTDKIYD
+502 KTDKTYD
-509 DADSLK
+509 DVDSLK

-549 LVSEKGTFKA
+549 LISEEGTFKA
-559 IVKFKI
+559 IVKFK

>member
-1 MINGKTKSKT
+1 MINGKNKSKT
-11 KRKTAIVEPKFKKIF
+11 KRKTSIVEPKFKKIF

-39 VAVYSWKE
+39 VAVYAWKK
-47 LDDYVEEMVIG
+47 LDDHVEEMVNG
-58 ELYTTIDDIELS
+58 ELYTLIDDIELS

-77 DPDSDDYQ
+77 DPDSDEYQ

-105 AKVTVGD
+105 AEVTVGD

-125 TRNIGYT
+125 TRKDDSGRS
-132 QFVSDTY
+132 VSDTY
-139 FIEDMSYYEPFNSYM
+139 FIEDMSYYEPLTSYK
-154 DGMFDPRI
+154 DGLFDPRV
-162 DQEMYLSWTR
+162 ERELYYSWAK
-172 DPLFRDMGL
+172 DPLFREMGL

-192 TELVTA
+192 TELLTA
-198 YVNREKH
+198 YINREKH

-235 VVYEY
+235 AVFSDD
-240 NWEPGEVSRWFGI
+240 WEPGEVSRWFGI
-253 SYKNDPELSS
+253 SYKNAPELSS
-263 ENIKEV
+263 KNITAV
-269 RYCDLDNAGLTS
+269 CFCDPDGITGCL
-281 CDDRSEFEEKVNSG
+281 DRSEFEEKVNSG
-295 ELKNLAWTL
+295 ELKNLAWTI

-310 YKHPGSVLKY
+310 YKHPDSVLKY

-329 IASLLSALAAALI
+329 IASLLSALAAALV
-342 WAIVKYQKDKTVWEI
+342 WSIVKYQKEKTVWEI

-449 ELKADLKGDARIE
+449 EMKADLKGDAKIE

-487 PVDITADP
+487 PVDITIDP
-495 EKLIIIN
+495 EKLLIIN
-502 KTDKIYD
+502 KTDKTYD

-522 DSRGGKGTGLGLSI
+522 DSRGGKGTGLGLAI

-549 LVSEKGTFKA
+549 LISEKGIFKA